1 MIVDRSDVITLVKKQ
16 MSMDAIGQQVATE
29 TSRNVFCNVG
39 SITQSEFY
47 EAGRSGLS
55 PDYKVTMDRWE
66 YDGEDICVLN
76 GIRYG
81 IYRTYITKGEAIELY
96 LSRKGGV

>member
-1 MIVDRSDVITLVKKQ
+1 MDRSDVITLVKEH
-16 MSMDAIGQQVATE
+16 MSTDSIGQQIATD
-29 TSRNVFCNVG
+29 TSRDVFCNVG

-47 EAGRSGLS
+47 EAGRSGLN

-66 YDGEDICVLN
+66 YDGEDICVLH